1 MITKHKSSLGYKQ
14 ILLTNTKRN
23 VYKTVWRI
31 CILMKECKE
40 LMLVSPEKCVWTQ
53 VSNILLHLIKFT
65 FPWSSKAKQSKRG
78 YHPSEEHKMCILYK
92 TKQTSKKFRLCNLP
106 FIKTPQ
112 ALLRENSNSTSYK
125 TLIITVFENI
135 LAAMF

>member
-1 MITKHKSSLGYKQ
+1 
-14 ILLTNTKRN
+14 
-23 VYKTVWRI
+23 
-31 CILMKECKE
+31 MKGCKK

-53 VSNILLHLIKFT
+53 VSNNLLHLIKFT

-92 TKQTSKKFRLCNLP
+92 TKQTSQKFRFCNLP

-125 TLIITVFENI
+125 PLIITVFENI

>member
-1 MITKHKSSLGYKQ
+1 
-14 ILLTNTKRN
+14 
-23 VYKTVWRI
+23 
-31 CILMKECKE
+31 
-40 LMLVSPEKCVWTQ
+40 MLVSPEKCVWTQ
-53 VSNILLHLIKFT
+53 VSNNLLPFIKFT